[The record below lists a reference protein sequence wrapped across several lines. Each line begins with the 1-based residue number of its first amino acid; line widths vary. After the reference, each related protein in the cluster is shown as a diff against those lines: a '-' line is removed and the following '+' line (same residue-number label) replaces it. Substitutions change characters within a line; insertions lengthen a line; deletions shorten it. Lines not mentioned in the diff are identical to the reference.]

1 MKENGTKKRKGRE
14 ERGWGE
20 MKESGA
26 RRRKGREEREWGE
39 RRVCVCVGGG
49 IRKIVGRVT

>member
-1 MKENGTKKRKGRE
+1 MKESGTKKRKGRE

-39 RRVCVCVGGG
+39 RRVCVCGGG
-49 IRKIVGRVT
+49 D